1 MEAFL
6 HNELLWVALTLGI
19 YLVSGWLQRK
29 TGILLLNPILITI
42 TLLIVILMLLGIDYS
57 TYSKGGGYIDF
68 FLKPAIVALG
78 VPLYKQLEQIRKQA
92 LIIFGSQL
100 IGCIAGV
107 VSVVLIADAMGAS
120 RELIYSLAPKSVTT
134 PIAIEVSR
142 SIGGIASLTASVVIV
157 VGLFG
162 AVFGYAL
169 LRLAGIK
176 SNMAQSLAIGNTAHA
191 IGTAKSMEISPRY
204 GAMSGIGLIL
214 NGILTATLTPY
225 ILLIMEKWID

>member
-1 MEAFL
+1 MEAL
-6 HNELLWVALTLGI
+6 THNGLIWVAITVAI
-19 YLVSGWLQRK
+19 YLVSGLLQRK

-42 TLLIVILMLLGIDYS
+42 TLIIAILLLLRVDYS
-57 TYSKGGGYIDF
+57 TYSEGATYIDF

-92 LIIFGSQL
+92 LIIFISQL
-100 IGCIAGV
+100 IGCITGV
-107 VSVVLIADAMGAS
+107 VTVVLIADAMGAS
-120 RELIYSLAPKSVTT
+120 RDLIYSLAPKSVTT

-142 SIGGIASLTASVVIV
+142 SIGGIAPLTASVVIV

-169 LRLAGIK
+169 LRLVGIK
-176 SNMAQSLAIGNTAHA
+176 NNMAQSLAIGNTAHA
-191 IGTAKSMEISPRY
+191 IGTAKSMEISPRF
-204 GAMSGIGLIL
+204 GAFSSIGLII
-214 NGILTATLTPY
+214 NGILTAMLTPY

>member
-1 MEAFL
+1 MEAL
-6 HNELLWVALTLGI
+6 THNELLWVAITVVI

-42 TLLIVILMLLGIDYS
+42 TLIIAILLLLRIDYS
-57 TYSKGGGYIDF
+57 TYSEGADYIDF

-92 LIIFGSQL
+92 LIIFASQL
-100 IGCIAGV
+100 IGCITGLV
-107 VSVVLIADAMGAS
+107 TVVLIADAMGAS

-142 SIGGIASLTASVVIV
+142 SIGGIAPLTASVVIV

-162 AVFGYAL
+162 AVIGYAL
-169 LRLAGIK
+169 LRLFGIK
-176 SNMAQSLAIGNTAHA
+176 NTMAQSLAIGNTAHA
-191 IGTAKSMEISPRY
+191 IGTAKSMELSPRF
-204 GAMSGIGLIL
+204 GAFSSIGLII
-214 NGILTATLTPY
+214 NGILTAMLTPY